1 MLPAGPTVVD
11 TMANAAFFAGLVRAL
26 ADDDRPIWTQMS
38 FQAANENFVAG
49 IKDGLAAEVYWPQ
62 VGQVKVP
69 ELVVRKL
76 LPLAAEGLRLWE
88 VDESEISRLLG
99 IIEGRC
105 LRVANG
111 STWQTAEVDRRERA
125 GASRPE
131 ALRGMLG
138 RYVELMHSN
147 ASGTHLGGALMS
159 ETASAACRPRAG
171 PGVR

>member
-1 MLPAGPTVVD
+1 
-11 TMANAAFFAGLVRAL
+11 
-26 ADDDRPIWTQMS
+26 MS

-49 IKDGLAAEVYWPQ
+49 IKAGLNAEVYWPQ
-62 VGQVKVP
+62 VGQVRVP

-76 LPLAAEGLRLWE
+76 LPLAAEGLRLWD
-88 VDESEISRLLG
+88 VDESDIGRLLD

-111 STWQTAEVDRRERA
+111 STWQTAEVARRERA

-131 ALRGMLG
+131 ALRGMLS

-147 ASGTHLGGALMS
+147 APVHTWEREEEL
-159 ETASAACRPRAG
+159 
-171 PGVR
+171 